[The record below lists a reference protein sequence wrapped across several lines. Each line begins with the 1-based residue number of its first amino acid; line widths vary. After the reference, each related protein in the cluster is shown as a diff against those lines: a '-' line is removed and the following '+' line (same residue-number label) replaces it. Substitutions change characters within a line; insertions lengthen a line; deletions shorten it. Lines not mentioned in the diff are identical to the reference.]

1 MWSSFRGEN
10 RSPLHHEGSRR
21 PWETESHAKS
31 GLGRGVLLL
40 VLIALA
46 WGSTFMFTKIAVASV
61 PPLTLAA
68 GRLVIG
74 ALALFAYISFRGY
87 RLPARRGQWTSAGA
101 MAIFLLVLPIAL
113 LSWAQQF
120 LDTALAGI
128 LVASLPLSTLALAHV
143 FVADERLTMGR
154 LFGVVFGFAG
164 VIALIGPEAL
174 KGLGLEVVA
183 QLALVGAPLSYATGI
198 IVARRAPP
206 MSPSVRAAS
215 AAVVGCAILIP
226 AALIVD
232 RPWTLSPTPGAMA
245 STVYLG
251 LVPTALAMILGFELI
266 ATRGATFMSLANY
279 LVPCTAVSLGWL
291 FLGETVSAYM
301 LGAMAVILG
310 GIAVTTLAQPRRA
323 RAAAPPGAR

>member
-1 MWSSFRGEN
+1 LETQLQTNSS
-10 RSPLHHEGSRR
+10 
-21 PWETESHAKS
+21 
-31 GLGRGVLLL
+31 LGRGILLL

-46 WGSTFMFTKIAVASV
+46 WGSTFMFTKIAVVSV

-68 GRLVIG
+68 GRVAVA
-74 ALALFAYISFRGY
+74 ALALFAYISLRGH
-87 RLPARRGQWTSAGA
+87 RLPVLRAQWTSAGVLA
-101 MAIFLLVLPIAL
+101 VFLVVFPIAL

-120 LDTALAGI
+120 IDTALAGI
-128 LVASLPLSTLALAHV
+128 LVASLPLITLALAHA
-143 FVADERLTMGR
+143 FVADERLTIGR

-174 KGLGLEVVA
+174 KGLGLQLVA
-183 QLALVGAPLSYATGI
+183 QLALLGGPLSYAIGM
-198 IVARRAPP
+198 IVARRVPP
-206 MSPSVRAAS
+206 MAPSVRATS
-215 AAVVGCAILIP
+215 VSLVGCAILIP

-251 LVPTALAMILGFELI
+251 LVPTAMAMILSFEVI
-266 ATRGATFMSLANY
+266 ATRGATFMSLTNY

-291 FLGETVSAYM
+291 FLGETISAHM

-310 GIAVTTLAQPRRA
+310 GIALATLTPSRPVRRA
-323 RAAAPPGAR
+323 ARPGPR